1 MVEIKMIHFICF
13 LGKSIPV
20 GELYFDMSKLHT
32 HLESVGKVGKQGAKK
47 LQRYVKYPI
56 FACNRVLFL
65 LRNEGCYVAEILQ
78 LFQLCR

>member
-1 MVEIKMIHFICF
+1 MGEFILKLIKQYDAVFFLII

-56 FACNRVLFL
+56 FACKRVFF
-65 LRNEGCYVAEILQ
+65 C
-78 LFQLCR
+78 

>member
-1 MVEIKMIHFICF
+1 MYVIKQHNDFFSFII

-56 FACNRVLFL
+56 FACNRVFFAK
-65 LRNEGCYVAEILQ
+65 E
-78 LFQLCR
+78 

>member
-1 MVEIKMIHFICF
+1 MGEFILKLIKQYDAFFFLII

-56 FACNRVLFL
+56 FACNRVFF
-65 LRNEGCYVAEILQ
+65 C
-78 LFQLCR
+78 